1 MQLRSRTARGEN
13 LGQTGN
19 LSQPHMG
26 SSVKLQFYFFFKAYL
41 NSSETNR
48 KWKDSVDGDV
58 CLPCK
63 KSSLLFVSLFLYFE
77 GGRVLA
83 DVCKFPEKYRR
94 QLIRGEPRGFFF
106 VFFWQPNSGL
116 SKFTLWGVWSILLFF
131 ASTIRIKIS
140 KCTPPPPFLNSIML
154 NYIIQ

>member
-19 LSQPHMG
+19 ISQPHMG
-26 SSVKLQFYFFFKAYL
+26 SSVKLEIFFFFKAY
-41 NSSETNR
+41 SETNR

-63 KSSLLFVSLFLYFE
+63 KSSLLFVSLFIYFFISK
-77 GGRVLA
+77 GGGFLLTCVNAPRSTGGSSSEENLA
-83 DVCKFPEKYRR
+83 ASF
-94 QLIRGEPRGFFF
+94 LF
-106 VFFWQPNSGL
+106 FFWQPNSGL

-140 KCTPPPPFLNSIML
+140 KCTPPPPP
-154 NYIIQ
+154 